1 MEQVIISIG
10 REYGSAGHEI
20 AQRLA
25 EHYNL
30 KLYDKNLLKEIAEEK
45 NLNHQELE
53 EFDEKFRN
61 KFLYRKVRNM
71 NSSPED
77 NVAQIQFNYL
87 KDKAK
92 SGESFVVVGRCSETV
107 LKDFPALISIFITGD
122 MDCKLKRIERLYHLK
137 GREARNF
144 ILENNTK
151 RKLYHNSH
159 CKNTWG
165 DSRNYDLLMNS
176 SKLGLEGSV
185 DMLIKYI
192 DARRS
197 HPETEC

>member
-1 MEQVIISIG
+1 MKQVIISIG
-10 REYGSAGHEI
+10 REFGSAGHEI

-25 EHYNL
+25 EHYNF
-30 KLYDKNLLKEIAEEK
+30 KLYDKNLLKEIANEK
-45 NLNHQELE
+45 NLDSEELE

-61 KFLYRKVRNM
+61 KFLYRTVKNM

-87 KDKAK
+87 KDKAR
-92 SGESFVVVGRCSETV
+92 SGESFVVVGRCSETI
-107 LKDFPALISIFITGD
+107 LKEFPALISIFITGD
-122 MDCKLKRIERLYHLK
+122 MESKLERIERLYHLTGK
-137 GREARNF
+137 EARNF
-144 ILENNTK
+144 IYENNTK

-165 DSRNYDLLMNS
+165 DSRNYDLMMNS
-176 SKLGLEGSV
+176 SKLGLDGSV

-192 DARRS
+192 DARR
-197 HPETEC
+197 EQFEKQD